1 MEYCHCGSIASYL
14 RRGNRLNEEELRA
27 IASCC
32 LLGLSYLHK
41 RNVAHRVFIIAFL
54 WVIGYQT
61 RQLASLW
68 SGSGET
74 GWFRTGEWTG
84 RIVHE
89 TTGCVWY
96 FTVHGTRSV
105 RRRRCVEEW
114 CVVVGNQF
122 DRNGRGQ
129 ESLRWSFSNDD
140 NERSIDSTT
149 AFSLALQM
157 VFRIRGFR
165 ESVFG
170 EGRGVS
176 WFSGRVD
183 GSEMSVL
190 CWRLAS
196 VCEWVCEEIDRSR

>member
-61 RQLASLW
+61 RQLAPLR

-105 RRRRCVEEW
+105 RRRCCVEEW

-129 ESLRWSFSNDD
+129 ESLRWSRMMIMK
-140 NERSIDSTT
+140 EVLTQPPL
-149 AFSLALQM
+149 SLSPSKWSSEFVDFVNRCL
-157 VFRIRGFR
+157 VKDVECRG
-165 ESVFG
+165 SV
-170 EGRGVS
+170 EELMGV
-176 WFSGRVD
+176 R
-183 GSEMSVL
+183 
-190 CWRLAS
+190 
-196 VCEWVCEEIDRSR
+196 WVCCVDD